1 MKEGA
6 KGKREKGRKEMVK
19 RQKRI
24 ERGRKKGG
32 NCGRRGE
39 RENNLMNR
47 KV

>member
-24 ERGRKKGG
+24 ERGRKGKIVDKEGK
-32 NCGRRGE
+32 
-39 RENNLMNR
+39 R
-47 KV
+47 KII